1 MLLDLGRSARVRRKI
16 EGLDLTKYIKKAKE
30 LFGLRDAETEATI
43 TDYRHFLYLVYWNR
57 RLECRTKVVPT
68 KRADILWHAHILFTR
83 DYREMC
89 LNIFGRMLDHEPGLE
104 EGTAPFEK
112 ACIHTKRVHD
122 FAYKEKKPGF
132 NEQYFSHVVIPKR
145 KRNQRHK
152 DEDAFDYEFD
162 FIDSA
167 DSGGSSGGSDGGSGG
182 GSCGGGCGGGCGG

>member
-167 DSGGSSGGSDGGSGG
+167 DSGGSSGGS
-182 GSCGGGCGGGCGG
+182 CGGGCGGGCGG